1 MDYLW
6 KLPYIS
12 ASYIYYQSP
21 QHFCIPYLWDVL
33 VLNSIAV
40 SDNINIWLRIIR
52 YRFLKR
58 CQEYFIMF
66 SVLGKHDCIK
76 KFLLADCSF
85 LNKRKFLVFFCWK
98 ISISCFFLSISCF
111 SVLVIYWFPVVC
123 QALQLIVIGVIEYVD
138 IYLGGLISTC
148 LEQWFWMWCN
158 VCRYLCYY

>member
-1 MDYLW
+1 MEILNLLYTQQNKTNRIMFVFVELLSRNNLKQIIDSSLSFSRFKLRIGTFLDYLW

-33 VLNSIAV
+33 VLNSMAV
-40 SDNINIWLRIIR
+40 SDNINIWLRIIK
-52 YRFLKR
+52 YKFLKR

-85 LNKRKFLVFFCWK
+85 FNKRKF
-98 ISISCFFLSISCF
+98 
-111 SVLVIYWFPVVC
+111 
-123 QALQLIVIGVIEYVD
+123 
-138 IYLGGLISTC
+138 
-148 LEQWFWMWCN
+148 
-158 VCRYLCYY
+158 